1 MNADVYEGLGDA
13 GAHGEE
19 VPGPPWIL
27 GHRGTPREA
36 PENTLAGLRRALDIG
51 LDGVEYDLRACAS
64 GEPVLFH
71 DARLERT
78 TDGAG
83 PLRAQTVPQLFSLDA
98 GSWFARRFTGEP
110 VPLFEEALEIAGDP
124 NRADAW
130 HMIELKEPG
139 LVEAVSAR
147 LDALSARPRV
157 RVASF
162 LREVVLDARDAGLPT
177 MLLAGR
183 ATEDDRRFV
192 RDERLT
198 AHGVGPGG
206 WRTAAGRADWS
217 CERWGWSVD
226 DPADLLE
233 ACRAPLFG
241 FNTNEPY
248 RATATRALVAL
259 APDDDGPYPVEAPEL
274 YVEPETLDA
283 DARRRGEWYGHWRT
297 SARIRNPFPWP
308 VEVRVGVFVPS
319 GAFELEGVPAAF
331 DLGPGEGRDV
341 GLRLTGGSRSPGGDP
356 LLAALYGWKVAA
368 RPDAADGARA
378 GGRLLLDAPLR
389 RRRVTSADPVAR
401 RLNLLAERRAD
412 PPASL
417 TMRRQRGELV
427 LSIENAGDLDDPHVV
442 AHLDGHLVR
451 GGRGLRLRL
460 PDGFDLRGGG
470 VPFSAGIEG
479 TRLGEPGLR
488 RWAGG
493 IPDGLAH
500 GAPGLLL
507 PLDQG

>member
-1 MNADVYEGLGDA
+1 MSGDVYEGLGDA
-13 GAHGEE
+13 GAHGED

-27 GHRGTPREA
+27 GHRGTPKEA
-36 PENTLAGLRRALDIG
+36 PENTLAGLRRALDLG

-64 GEPVLFH
+64 GEPVVFH
-71 DARLERT
+71 DATVERT
-78 TDGAG
+78 TDGVG
-83 PLRAQTVPQLFSLDA
+83 LLREQSVPQLFSLDA
-98 GSWFARRFTGEP
+98 GAWFARRFTGEP
-110 VPLFEEALEIAGDP
+110 VPLFEEALEIAADP
-124 NRADAW
+124 DRADSW

-139 LVEAVSAR
+139 LVAQVAAR

-157 RVASF
+157 RIASF
-162 LREVVLDARDAGLPT
+162 LRDVVLEARDAGLPT
-177 MLLAGR
+177 MLLAER

-198 AHGVGPGG
+198 AYGLGPGG
-206 WRTAAGRADWS
+206 WRTPAGQEEWS

-233 ACRAPLFG
+233 ACRMPLFG

-274 YVEPETLDA
+274 YVEPEALD
-283 DARRRGEWYGHWRT
+283 DAVRRRGEWYGHWTT
-297 SARIRNPFPWP
+297 SAHIRNPFPFQ
-308 VEVRVGVFVPS
+308 VEVRVGVFVPN

-331 DLGPGEGRDV
+331 DLAPGEGRDV
-341 GLRLTGGSRSPGGDP
+341 ALRLTGGSRSPGGDP
-356 LLAALYGWKVAA
+356 LLAALYGWKAA
-368 RPDAADGARA
+368 TRTGGDGMLHA

-401 RLNLLAERRAD
+401 RLNLLAERRSD

-417 TMRRQRGELV
+417 TLRRHREELV
-427 LSIENAGDLDDPHVV
+427 VSIENAGDLHDPHVV
-442 AHLDGHLVR
+442 AHLDGHVVR

-460 PDGFDLRGGG
+460 PEGFDLRGGG

-479 TRLGEPGLR
+479 THDGERRLR

-493 IPDGLAH
+493 LPEGLAH

-507 PLDQG
+507 PLHQG